1 MYAPSVDIEAEAL
14 DLAEGA
20 AKLAFGTRFKRVPRA
35 ILRKLSVPVAF
46 VLGVIVVLY
55 STAMGVVNR
64 WMENS
69 VPGVLNG
76 GILTVNATLGLVM
89 YLCCVYRD
97 PGRVPVGWKPDAEA
111 GGALLELKR
120 KGGSRFCKK
129 CQRHKPPRTHH
140 CRVCNRCVLRMDHH
154 CVWVNNCVGHRN
166 YKSFFLF
173 LLYITAA
180 CVHAL
185 GIFVAHAM
193 HNVSG
198 TETPG
203 TEISGTGMYPVDGS
217 RPGQKTNPG
226 DDGDV
231 GSAVLE
237 VACLTLSFPLSI
249 ALSLLFGWHCY
260 LVANNKTTIEH
271 YEGVRSRVVGDGGD
285 GANSSSMAPLHPTEG
300 AVEHPYSLGL
310 AANLREIL
318 GSEVLCWFAPGCSI
332 AGDGLSFANVA
343 EYAKWKRA
351 RQRKEEELTLMG
363 EGK

>member
-35 ILRKLSVPVAF
+35 ILRKLSVPVVF

-129 CQRHKPPRTHH
+129 CQRHKP
-140 CRVCNRCVLRMDHH
+140 L
-154 CVWVNNCVGHRN
+154 GH
-166 YKSFFLF
+166 
-173 LLYITAA
+173 TTVA
-180 CVHAL
+180 CVTGACYAWITIACGSTIAWAIETISPSFCSSCTSPPRASTRLAYSSHTRCTTSRGRRGRFA
-185 GIFVAHAM
+185 
-193 HNVSG
+193 SR
-198 TETPG
+198 TED
-203 TEISGTGMYPVDGS
+203 ESW
-217 RPGQKTNPG
+217 
-226 DDGDV
+226 
-231 GSAVLE
+231 E
-237 VACLTLSFPLSI
+237 
-249 ALSLLFGWHCY
+249 
-260 LVANNKTTIEH
+260 
-271 YEGVRSRVVGDGGD
+271 
-285 GANSSSMAPLHPTEG
+285 
-300 AVEHPYSLGL
+300 
-310 AANLREIL
+310 
-318 GSEVLCWFAPGCSI
+318 
-332 AGDGLSFANVA
+332 
-343 EYAKWKRA
+343 
-351 RQRKEEELTLMG
+351 
-363 EGK
+363 